1 MSAPLTGIRVLELG
15 AYTTGPLAAR
25 YLSNLGAEILKVEP
39 LKGESIRGFAYKID
53 GVSYI
58 FHVHNL
64 NKRGLAIDTMVE
76 DGKAALL
83 DLVRR
88 VDVLIENFAFGRMQS
103 WGLSYDD
110 LSDVNPGLIYCS
122 LSGFGHDGP
131 YRKMRAFDTVIQ
143 GMAGVM
149 SLTGTADYPPTK
161 IGVSSADNVG
171 AATGTMAI
179 TAALHHKRRTGRGQH
194 INISMH
200 DVQGWMSG
208 AAWAHLDDADG
219 PVRDGNHHADLA
231 PQNLYETQDGM
242 IVVEVETQRQLDG
255 ATRLLGLA
263 SCALADAKAREAEFD
278 AAFAAWARERSTE
291 AAEAICEE
299 HGVPA
304 GKVQSMAEIAENP
317 HTWARDMLVELDH
330 PVSGP
335 LKLLGSPFKSNH
347 APGVVARTAPDIGQ
361 DTRAVLSEL
370 LGYDDEKLDALAQK
384 GVIGEARSA

>member
-1 MSAPLTGIRVLELG
+1 MSAPLSGVRVLELS
-15 AYTTGPLAAR
+15 AYTTGPLSAR
-25 YLSNLGAEILKVEP
+25 YLANLGAEILKVEP

-64 NKRGLAIDTMVE
+64 NKRGLAIDTMVA

-83 DLVRR
+83 DLVRK
-88 VDVLIENFAFGRMQS
+88 VDILIENFAYGRMQS
-103 WGLSYDD
+103 WGLSYEE
-110 LSDVNPGLIYCS
+110 LSAINPKLVYCS

-131 YRKMRAFDTVIQ
+131 YRDMRAFDTVIQ

-161 IGVSSADNVG
+161 IGISSADNVG

-179 TAALHHKRRTGRGQH
+179 IGAMHHTRRTGRGQH

-208 AAWAHLDDADG
+208 AIWAYLDTSEG
-219 PVRDGNHHADLA
+219 PQRQGNHHAFLA
-231 PQNLYETQDGM
+231 PQNLYETADGM
-242 IVVEVETQRQLDG
+242 IVIEVETQLQLD
-255 ATRLLGLA
+255 AVINMLNLEACSLE
-263 SCALADAKAREAEFD
+263 DAKLHEAEFD
-278 AAFAAWARERSTE
+278 QHLKTWAASRDIEGALSECENQGIPAA
-291 AAEAICEE
+291 
-299 HGVPA
+299 
-304 GKVQSMAEIAENP
+304 KVQSMEEIAESA
-317 HTWARDMLVELDH
+317 HTWDRDMLVELEH

-335 LKLLGSPFKSNH
+335 LKLLGSPFKSNR

-370 LGYDDEKLDALAQK
+370 LGYDEEKLNTLSK
-384 GVIGEARSA
+384 NGVINGL

>member
-1 MSAPLTGIRVLELG
+1 MSAPLSSIRVLELG
-15 AYTTGPLAAR
+15 AYTTGPLSAR

-76 DGKAALL
+76 DGKAALF
-83 DLVRR
+83 DLVRN
-88 VDVLIENFAFGRMQS
+88 VDVLIENFAFGRMES
-103 WGLSYDD
+103 WGLSYEE
-110 LSDVNPGLIYCS
+110 LSKVNPGLVYCS

-131 YRKMRAFDTVIQ
+131 YRDMRAFDTVIQ

-149 SLTGTADYPPTK
+149 SLTGAADFPPTK

-179 TAALHHKRRTGRGQH
+179 VAALHHKRRTGEGQH

-200 DVQGWMSG
+200 DVQGWMSSE
-208 AAWAHLDDADG
+208 AWAYLATPDG
-219 PVRDGNHHADLA
+219 PVRDGNHHASLA
-231 PQNLYETQDGM
+231 PQNLYETSDGM
-242 IVVEVETQRQLDG
+242 IVIEVETQRQLD
-255 ATRLLGLA
+255 ATTALLDLETGRLE
-263 SCALADAKAREAEFD
+263 DAKSREAEFD
-278 AAFAAWARERSTE
+278 EALLAWAAARSTD
-291 AAEAICEE
+291 AALGECQR
-299 HGVPA
+299 HGIPA
-304 GKVQSMAEIAENP
+304 AKVQSMAEIAESP
-317 HTWARDMLVELDH
+317 HTWARDMLVELEH

-335 LKLLGSPFKSNH
+335 LKLLGSPFKSNR

-361 DTRAVLSEL
+361 DTRTVLSEL
-370 LGYDDEKLDALAQK
+370 LGYNEEKLDALSK
-384 GVIGEARSA
+384 NGVIGGT

>member
-1 MSAPLTGIRVLELG
+1 MNAPLSGIRVLELS
-15 AYTTGPLAAR
+15 AYTTGPLSAR

-64 NKRGLAIDTMVE
+64 NKRGLAINTMVA
-76 DGKAALL
+76 DGKDALL
-83 DLVRR
+83 DLVRK
-88 VDVLIENFAFGRMQS
+88 VDVLIENFAYGRMQS
-103 WGLSYDD
+103 WGLSYEE
-110 LSDVNPGLIYCS
+110 LSAINPKLVYCS

-131 YRKMRAFDTVIQ
+131 YRDMRAFDTVIQ

-179 TAALHHKRRTGRGQH
+179 IGALHHRRRTGRGQH

-200 DVQGWMSG
+200 DVQGWMSS
-208 AAWAHLDDADG
+208 AIWAYLGTSEG
-219 PVRDGNHHADLA
+219 PQRQGNHHAFLA
-231 PQNLYETQDGM
+231 PQNLYETTDGM
-242 IVVEVETQRQLDG
+242 IVIEVETQLQLD
-255 ATRLLGLA
+255 AVIDMLNLEACSLG
-263 SCALADAKAREAEFD
+263 DAKIRETEFD
-278 AAFAAWARERSTE
+278 QCLKKWAACRDIKSALSECEHQGIPAA
-291 AAEAICEE
+291 
-299 HGVPA
+299 
-304 GKVQSMAEIAENP
+304 KVQSMEEIAESA
-317 HTWARDMLVELDH
+317 HTWDRDMLVELEH

-335 LKLLGSPFKSNH
+335 LKLLGSPFKSNR

-370 LGYDDEKLDALAQK
+370 LGYDEEKLNTLSK
-384 GVIGEARSA
+384 NGVINGL